1 MPIPVSVHAQR
12 YRRLPAASS
21 LRTLPV
27 LRRRRR
33 HLLLGASGSVQ
44 PVMAPS
50 IAGSTSHCLE
60 DHGGSSDN
68 ANRDAFGCGRPSG
81 PIIGGAIGGSL
92 NTAWTDA
99 MDGAATGLTR
109 IPAISAAVRWRSGI
123 AFIGKS
129 ERWLH
134 REETQEQIILCKK
147 EMLLHHTGPRAKPH
161 CQSKAFI
168 RIDFANINKIVNS
181 MCSRSMARTFC

>member
-1 MPIPVSVHAQR
+1 MCFPCAHSGHTQR
-12 YRRLPAASS
+12 YRRRPAASS
-21 LRTLPV
+21 PRTLPV

-33 HLLLGASGSVQ
+33 HLLLGTPSSVQ
-44 PVMAPS
+44 PVVAPS

-68 ANRDAFGCGRPSG
+68 ANRDAFGCGRRSG

-99 MDGAATGLTR
+99 IDGAATGLTR

-123 AFIGKS
+123 AFTGKS
-129 ERWLH
+129 EGWLH
-134 REETQEQIILCKK
+134 REETQEQILLCKK
-147 EMLLHHTGPRAKPH
+147 RNAAAPDWST
-161 CQSKAFI
+161 SKTTLS
-168 RIDFANINKIVNS
+168 K
-181 MCSRSMARTFC
+181 